1 MSKRIF
7 TKEQIEILLQNKNVA
22 GCSERSISYRKDF
35 KLRAVKE
42 YQEGLPVSLIFKQAG
57 FNIDIIGRKIPKQCL
72 RRWRKIFKEKGETGL
87 KTDNR
92 GKHKS
97 GGRPKGRPLNI
108 TNLSNKDKLKRLE
121 AEVAYLKAENSFL
134 AKLRKKSLN

>member
-22 GCSERSISYRKDF
+22 VCSERSISYRKDF

-57 FNIDIIGRKIPKQCL
+57 FNIDIIGHETPKECL

-92 GKHKS
+92 GKQKL

-108 TNLSNKDKLKRLE
+108 ANLSDKDKLKRLE
-121 AEVAYLKAENSFL
+121 AEVAYLKAENRFL
-134 AKLRKKSLN
+134 ARLRKKSLN